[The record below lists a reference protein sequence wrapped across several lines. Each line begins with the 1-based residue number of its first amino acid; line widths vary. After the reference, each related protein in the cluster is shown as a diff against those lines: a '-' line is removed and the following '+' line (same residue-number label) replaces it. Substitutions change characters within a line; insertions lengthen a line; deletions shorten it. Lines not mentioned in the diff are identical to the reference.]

1 VPQITPQPPQLP
13 PAGELYSSAYHNQL
27 NNILRLYLNAVT
39 SSISALA
46 RDAAVIAVQSGGT
59 LTDAHRFVTVDPAGG
74 AAVINLPPAAG
85 YKEFVITMTGTG
97 TLTITPDGADTI
109 IGAASLVISAQ
120 WTSKHLKADDGGN
133 WLVV

>member
-1 VPQITPQPPQLP
+1 
-13 PAGELYSSAYHNQL
+13 
-27 NNILRLYLNAVT
+27 
-39 SSISALA
+39 
-46 RDAAVIAVQSGGT
+46 
-59 LTDAHRFVTVDPAGG
+59 
-74 AAVINLPPAAG
+74 VINLPPAAG